1 MLFFSESGCKGK
13 NFIRYLPN
21 IFGSFFLFF
30 FFLVV
35 SLCEREA
42 KEKGKSSW
50 HRSQW
55 KAAVAGFVWK
65 AGAKVRTLKHIFQM
79 FRKFFFHFSF
89 LRRWFDRNH
98 TQKRRISK
106 GSYTVFC
113 QNVKVSL
120 PSFPKADA
128 KVGLLAI
135 HAKYIYHFF
144 ITFHELFYNSLIDK
158 HVVEHNFSKIMY
170 KETEGIHYIYTCA
183 HGNKQISGTDVDHGT
198 AGTTT
203 ANETGWDE
211 FL

>member
-1 MLFFSESGCKGK
+1 MEGCRGRLRLKSGCKGK
-13 NFIRYLPN
+13 NFKAYLPN
-21 IFGSFFLFF
+21 
-30 FFLVV
+30 V
-35 SLCEREA
+35 SE
-42 KEKGKSSW
+42 
-50 HRSQW
+50 
-55 KAAVAGFVWK
+55 V
-65 AGAKVRTLKHIFQM
+65 
-79 FRKFFFHFSF
+79 FFHFSF

>member
-1 MLFFSESGCKGK
+1 MEGCRGRLRLKSGCKGK
-13 NFIRYLPN
+13 NFKAYLPN
-21 IFGSFFLFF
+21 
-30 FFLVV
+30 V
-35 SLCEREA
+35 SE
-42 KEKGKSSW
+42 
-50 HRSQW
+50 
-55 KAAVAGFVWK
+55 V
-65 AGAKVRTLKHIFQM
+65 
-79 FRKFFFHFSF
+79 FFHFSF

-158 HVVEHNFSKIMY
+158 HVVEHNFAKIMY
-170 KETEGIHYIYTCA
+170 KETEGIHYTYTCA
-183 HGNKQISGTDVDHGT
+183 HGDKQISGTDVDHGT

-211 FL
+211 F